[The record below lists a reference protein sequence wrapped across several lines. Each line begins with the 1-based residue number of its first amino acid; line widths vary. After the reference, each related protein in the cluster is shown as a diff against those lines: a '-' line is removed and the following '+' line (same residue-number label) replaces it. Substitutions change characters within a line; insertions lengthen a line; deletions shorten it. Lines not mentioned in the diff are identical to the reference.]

1 MINLNCLISR
11 LRSSLWSSLIDYF
24 SAHQVAATA
33 VLPAAASVP
42 QAACARAR
50 LVIPAVVSEAWCM
63 TDNAVIPYEI
73 GCTILSLDLVL
84 KCKKINSI

>member
-1 MINLNCLISR
+1 MFLSR
-11 LRSSLWSSLIDYF
+11 
-24 SAHQVAATA
+24 QVAAPA
-33 VLPAAASVP
+33 VLPAAVNVL
-42 QAACARAR
+42 QAVCVRAR
-50 LVIPAVVSEAWCM
+50 PVIPAVVSEAWCM